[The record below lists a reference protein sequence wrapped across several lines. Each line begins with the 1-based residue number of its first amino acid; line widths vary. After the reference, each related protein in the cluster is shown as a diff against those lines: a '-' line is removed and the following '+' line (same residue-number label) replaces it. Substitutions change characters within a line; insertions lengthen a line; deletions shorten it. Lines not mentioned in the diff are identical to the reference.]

1 MNSKSFWSETFHVL
15 RPVCVLLVAIAV
27 AAMAMAVEGWHTPS
41 LLLAGMIFLLG
52 GLLVM
57 NVIRAIQTLGL
68 RAKMLREAFGQAER
82 HYIDVLRRIIR
93 FFEAREDF
101 AAGQSERVGRLAEQ
115 ISRELGMPDEKC
127 SLMSLAGQLHDIG
140 LVDVSD
146 SLLNKPYRWG
156 ASDFQSIQNH
166 AEMSYEIL
174 KPLEC
179 LREALPAIRYHHERM
194 NGTGYPHGLKGEQI
208 PLEARILAVAD
219 AFDAMTHDRPHRRA
233 VAPLAAM
240 LELRRCS
247 PAGYDPQCVAAL
259 AEVVHLPDLEVATPP
274 ERVAGCQTIQP
285 A

>member
-1 MNSKSFWSETFHVL
+1 LVNSKSFWSETFHVL

-41 LLLAGMIFLLG
+41 LLLAGMILLLG

-57 NVIRAIQTLGL
+57 NVIRAVQTLGL
-68 RAKMLREAFGQAER
+68 RAKMLREAFGEAER

-93 FFEAREDF
+93 FFEARENY
-101 AAGQSERVGRLAEQ
+101 ATGQSERVGQLAEQ
-115 ISRELGMPDEKC
+115 IGGRLGLSDKKC
-127 SLMSLAGQLHDIG
+127 SLMCLAGQLHDIG

-146 SLLNKPYRWG
+146 SVLNKPYRWG
-156 ASDFQSIQNH
+156 TSDFQSIQKH

-179 LREALPAIRYHHERM
+179 LAEVLPAIRYHHERM
-194 NGTGYPHGLKGEQI
+194 NGTGYPFGLKGDEI
-208 PLEARILAVAD
+208 PIEARILAVAD

-233 VAPLAAM
+233 VTPLAAM
-240 LELRRCS
+240 CELRRCS

-259 AEVVHLPDLEVATPP
+259 AEVVHLPDLEV
-274 ERVAGCQTIQP
+274 VAAPRRDVAELQP